1 MFPKKCF
8 SKIRK
13 GSLSFGSINL
23 LMEMFVNYLE
33 SKDMASFGEMSN
45 CSMKVTYCRML
56 IDIRFA

>member
-45 CSMKVTYCRML
+45 CSMKVTYCR
-56 IDIRFA
+56 DAN